1 MLGLEAPAEE
11 LARAFRVAAGAP
23 VVKGFAVGR
32 TIFAGP
38 AKEWLGGR
46 IDDAAAVA
54 AMAASFG
61 ELVAAWQAAQ
71 RAEAA

>member
-1 MLGLEAPAEE
+1 
-11 LARAFRVAAGAP
+11 

-32 TIFAGP
+32 TIFAEP
-38 AKEWLGGR
+38 AKQWLGGR
-46 IDDAAAVA
+46 MDDEAAVA

-71 RAEAA
+71 RAKAA